1 MKSKR
6 PFLKRLYHTWIDALF
21 PVKCLVCDCFF
32 EAAGPCPGPYA
43 SGRHSGGC
51 NPLDHGGVSIER
63 LFSPLV
69 CAGCAGEIT
78 AVNGPICLSCGIM
91 FKSSEGDNRFCGNC
105 ITAPKY
111 FKTARASAVY
121 DQAMI
126 HLIHCFKYN
135 AKIQLA
141 NPFSALLLSALKRYW
156 DADSFDAI
164 MPVPLSANRM
174 RQRGFNQAYLLICNW
189 KKTADQLRMDLP
201 GARISKDVLIR
212 NRTSLPQTG
221 LGRKARMQNIKNV
234 FSVRQ
239 GADIKEKRILLV
251 DDVYTTGATV
261 NECARELM
269 HSGARS
275 VDVLTLAR
283 AM

>member
-1 MKSKR
+1 MKSKLH
-6 PFLKRLYHTWIDALF
+6 FLKRLYNTGIDALF

-32 EAAGPCPGPYA
+32 EAAGPSPGSHA
-43 SGRHSGGC
+43 SRRHSGSC
-51 NPLDHGGVSIER
+51 NSRDQTHVSIER
-63 LFSPLV
+63 LFSPFV

-78 AVNGPICLSCGIM
+78 PVKGPICLSCGIM
-91 FKSSEGDNRFCGNC
+91 FKSSEGDDRICGNC
-105 ITAPKY
+105 ITTPKY
-111 FKTARASAVY
+111 FRTARASAVY

-141 NPFSALLLSALKRYW
+141 NPFCGLLLRAFKLYW

-164 MPVPLSANRM
+164 MPVPLSGNRM

-189 KKTADQLRMDLP
+189 KIIADQLIMDLP
-201 GARISKDVLIR
+201 GARISKNALVRD
-212 NRTSLPQTG
+212 RTTLPQTG
-221 LGRKARMQNIKNV
+221 LDRMARMGNVKNA
-234 FSVRQ
+234 FHVRKE
-239 GADIKEKRILLV
+239 ADIKEKRILLV

-261 NECARELM
+261 NECARVLM

-275 VDVLTLAR
+275 VDVLTVAR